1 MASSSAEFTPQPEHI
16 TPPDSVTPT
25 RHAVHQHAHTA
36 PLPSAPTM
44 ADFTS
49 PSAYIN
55 TEAYTPGDSYDPS
68 SAASSMSISQSSTMP
83 DQFEFMYGDY
93 TDYTGGGDMADERT
107 PVVPE
112 SQQPIDPRSF
122 PARSTQEDEATRA
135 ARQGKQPPLLS
146 PFRSMAGEAQQ
157 IAMGYAHPY
166 PPAQIG
172 QVVQPGF
179 YAAPPAVHAQ
189 PLVYNPQVMAY
200 PTYAMPQSVYQPVGP
215 YYPAP
220 TQHLMMPAQPYDFG
234 PPRSRNGSPTSSISS
249 SAVSLSRTHS
259 TSSDIRQPR
268 PKVKLTW
275 EDKRNIVELHRS
287 NSSLRQEDIARQ
299 YG

>member
-1 MASSSAEFTPQPEHI
+1 M
-16 TPPDSVTPT
+16 TPT
-25 RHAVHQHAHTA
+25 RHAAHQHAHQHAHTA
-36 PLPSAPTM
+36 PLPSAPTL

-68 SAASSMSISQSSTMP
+68 SAASSMSLSQSSTMP
-83 DQFEFMYGDY
+83 DQFEFMYGDF
-93 TDYTGGGDMADERT
+93 TDYAGGDVADDRT

-112 SQQPIDPRSF
+112 SQPPIDPRSF
-122 PARSTQEDEATRA
+122 PARSTQGDA
-135 ARQGKQPPLLS
+135 AGEGKQAPLLS
-146 PFRSMAGEAQQ
+146 PFRTMAGEAQQ

-172 QVVQPGF
+172 QAMHPGF
-179 YAAPPAVHAQ
+179 YAAPPGVHPQ
-189 PLVYNPQVMAY
+189 PLAYNPQVMAY
-200 PTYAMPQSVYQPVGP
+200 PAYAMPQNVYQTVGP

-220 TQHLMMPAQPYDFG
+220 TQHLMMPAQTYDFG

-259 TSSDIRQPR
+259 TSSELRQPR

>member
-1 MASSSAEFTPQPEHI
+1 MSAEFTPQPEHI

-44 ADFTS
+44 PDFTS

-68 SAASSMSISQSSTMP
+68 SAASSLSISQSSTMP
-83 DQFEFMYGDY
+83 DQFEFMYGDFTEY
-93 TDYTGGGDMADERT
+93 AGGDGAEDRT
-107 PVVPE
+107 PVLPD
-112 SQQPIDPRSF
+112 SQQPIDPRLF
-122 PARSTQEDEATRA
+122 PAPSTHADEAGHA
-135 ARQGKQPPLLS
+135 AHERKQPPLLS
-146 PFRSMAGEAQQ
+146 PFRSMADEAQQ
-157 IAMGYAHPY
+157 VAMGYVSPY
-166 PPAQIG
+166 APAQIG
-172 QVVQPGF
+172 QVMHPGY
-179 YAAPPAVHAQ
+179 YAPGPGVHPQ
-189 PLVYNPQVMAY
+189 PLVYNPQAMAY
-200 PTYAMPQSVYQPVGP
+200 PTYAVPPNAYQPVGP
-215 YYPAP
+215 YYQAPAP
-220 TQHLMMPAQPYDFG
+220 HLMMPAQPYDFG

-259 TSSDIRQPR
+259 TSSDMRQPR